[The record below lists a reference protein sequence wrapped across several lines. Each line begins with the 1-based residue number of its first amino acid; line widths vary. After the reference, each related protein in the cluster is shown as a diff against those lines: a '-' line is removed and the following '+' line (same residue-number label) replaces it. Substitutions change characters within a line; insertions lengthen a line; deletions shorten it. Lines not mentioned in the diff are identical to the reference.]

1 MEYTEDGGESWTEIK
16 RGTLVSMNLFGFTEG
31 FMKEVEAGFPEAL
44 TRILSGDRPEV
55 VKAMAEKTAAGLYPE
70 KLW

>member
-1 MEYTEDGGESWTEIK
+1 
-16 RGTLVSMNLFGFTEG
+16 MNLFGFTEG